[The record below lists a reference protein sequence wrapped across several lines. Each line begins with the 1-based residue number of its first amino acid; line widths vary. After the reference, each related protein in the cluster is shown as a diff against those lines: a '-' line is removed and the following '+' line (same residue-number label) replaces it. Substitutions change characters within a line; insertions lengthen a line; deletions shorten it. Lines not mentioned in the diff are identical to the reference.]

1 MSYKTERVGSGDESD
16 KEVFSDT
23 PGHSVPTTAELSN
36 FGVTNSPRTA
46 GGSPFRSWSRDASAR
61 RERRAARLQSIEI
74 LRAKLAGSPN
84 ASSEEEQQE
93 QLDIDKTLNI
103 LPVPNFTI
111 RSTWRG
117 TNDVPPGKHTNNIGT
132 SASEFNEIDS
142 LQKQLTDCK
151 IQLRL
156 QKELLLERYGEES
169 SAMEFL
175 KRQFENSDDHRETEH
190 LRKQFDDLVKAF
202 EELQSQ
208 LEVLQRDHQDWKS
221 MADQILDVIDE
232 AGGDTPVVERARK
245 GGLSAKLRAVGLE
258 TERLAQKINSS
269 RGQEF
274 VEISGKDS
282 IIKGTEHDETLLERL
297 DELETKIHQ
306 LADEKLQVEKRSSEL
321 EKENNRLKDEL
332 QKLNL
337 LEEENRTLKDMES
350 KFEELKIQ
358 KSQPDERILAM
369 EARLK
374 DYEGLQAIYEDTKS
388 KFDVLLEEKENIQMQ
403 LSEAQRQLQAI
414 DDREI
419 DPDKTSPEELKE
431 YVAKLETDLNS
442 ALVKQ
447 RQLNSE
453 KIKLNYQIDELKSL
467 IRSHEENAL
476 YAEQKWQDYLT
487 SDVNFQTHLI
497 QILSEILDKQSIRE
511 AAAKILQLANRDELQ
526 LNETDT
532 KKLYET
538 IFEYDLAA
546 VRTIV
551 ADHAE
556 LSKKASTDHAPV
568 ADESLKLRIEE
579 LTKRWKHAEETL
591 AFERKQSEKRLQ
603 ELERENKKLRQ

>member
-1 MSYKTERVGSGDESD
+1 MSYNTERVGSGDESD
-16 KEVFSDT
+16 KDVFSDT
-23 PGHSVPTTAELSN
+23 PGHSVPTTADFSSFNL
-36 FGVTNSPRTA
+36 TNSPRTA

-61 RERRAARLQSIEI
+61 RERRAARLQSIEV

-84 ASSEEEQQE
+84 GSSEEEQQE

-103 LPVPNFTI
+103 LPVPNFTVKN
-111 RSTWRG
+111 TWRG
-117 TNDVPPGKHTNNIGT
+117 TKNVSSGKQTSNKGK
-132 SASEFNEIDS
+132 SASDFNEIDS

-175 KRQFENSDDHRETEH
+175 RRQFEHTDDNRETEL

-208 LEVLQRDHQDWKS
+208 LEVLQRDHSDWKL
-221 MADQILDVIDE
+221 MADQILDVIEE
-232 AGGDTPVVERARK
+232 AGGDSTIVERARK

-258 TERLAQKINSS
+258 TERLSQKLDSNFGLVSGEMNGQNS
-269 RGQEF
+269 
-274 VEISGKDS
+274 K
-282 IIKGTEHDETLLERL
+282 IKGTEDEEALLERL
-297 DELETKIHQ
+297 DELESKMHHLANENAQ
-306 LADEKLQVEKRSSEL
+306 LENRGSEL
-321 EKENNRLKDEL
+321 EKENEKLKDEL
-332 QKLNL
+332 EKLTL
-337 LEEENRTLKDMES
+337 MEEENRKLRELES

-358 KSQPDERILAM
+358 KSQPDEKLIAM
-369 EARLK
+369 ESRLK
-374 DYEGLQAIYEDTKS
+374 DYEHLQAKFEDTKTR
-388 KFDVLLEEKENIQMQ
+388 FDSLLEEKENIQMQ

-414 DDREI
+414 EDREI
-419 DPDKTSPEELKE
+419 DPDKTSPEELRE
-431 YVAKLETDLNS
+431 YVAKMETDLNS
-442 ALVKQ
+442 SLVKQ

-453 KIKLNYQIDELKSL
+453 KIKLNYQIDELKSQ
-467 IRSHEENAL
+467 IRLHEDNAL

-556 LSKKASTDHAPV
+556 MSKKVSTDHAPV

>member
-1 MSYKTERVGSGDESD
+1 MNNKTQHAGSGDESD

-23 PGHSVPTTAELSN
+23 PGHSVPTTAELSSFN
-36 FGVTNSPRTA
+36 LTNSPRTA
-46 GGSPFRSWSRDASAR
+46 AGSPFRSWSRDASAR

-111 RSTWRG
+111 KSTWRDPI
-117 TNDVPPGKHTNNIGT
+117 DVPAGNHTGNKAK

-175 KRQFENSDDHRETEH
+175 RRQFEHRDDYRETE
-190 LRKQFDDLVKAF
+190 LLKKQFDDLVKAS
-202 EELQSQ
+202 EELQGQ
-208 LEVLQRDHQDWKS
+208 LEVLQQDHSDWKL
-221 MADQILDVIDE
+221 MADQILDVIEE
-232 AGGDTPVVERARK
+232 AGGDTTIVERARK
-245 GGLSAKLRAVGLE
+245 GGLSAKLRAVGVE
-258 TERLAQKINSS
+258 TERLSQKVNIS
-269 RGQEF
+269 RGLVSAE
-274 VEISGKDS
+274 VNGKGLKM
-282 IIKGTEHDETLLERL
+282 KGTDNEETLLKRIA
-297 DELETKIHQ
+297 ELEIKTDQMANEKTQ
-306 LADEKLQVEKRSSEL
+306 LEKHSSEL
-321 EKENNRLKDEL
+321 EEENTRLKDEL
-332 QKLNL
+332 QKLTL
-337 LEEENRTLKDMES
+337 LEEENRNLKDLES

-358 KSQPDERILAM
+358 KSQPDEKLVAV

-374 DYEGLQAIYEDTKS
+374 DYEGLQAKYEETIARCDA
-388 KFDVLLEEKENIQMQ
+388 LLAEKENIQTQ
-403 LSEAQRQLQAI
+403 LSEARRQLQAI
-414 DDREI
+414 ETRQI
-419 DPDKTSPEELKE
+419 DPDKTSPEELKQ
-431 YVAKLETDLNS
+431 YVAKLETDFNS
-442 ALVKQ
+442 SLVKQ

-453 KIKLNYQIDELKSL
+453 KIKLSYQVDELKSQ
-467 IRSHEENAL
+467 IRLHEDNAL

-511 AAAKILQLANRDELQ
+511 AAAKILQLANREELQ
-526 LNETDT
+526 LNEADT

-551 ADHAE
+551 ADHTE
-556 LSKKASTDHAPV
+556 MSKKTSTGPAPV

-591 AFERKQSEKRLQ
+591 AFERKQSERRLQ